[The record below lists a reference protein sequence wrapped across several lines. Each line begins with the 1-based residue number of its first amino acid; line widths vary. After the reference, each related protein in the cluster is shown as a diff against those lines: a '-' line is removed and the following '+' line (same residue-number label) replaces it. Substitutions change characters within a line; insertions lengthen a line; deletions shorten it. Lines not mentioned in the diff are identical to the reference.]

1 MRSRE
6 TGPMLR
12 VPGRLTIGG
21 FCLLI
26 LLIAAGCGPKSLFV
40 IMPDPDGKVGKVEVS
55 TLKGSQILDRP
66 WQSTEV
72 RSIDQR
78 PGEPK
83 ILDEKQVRE
92 MFRDALEARPEA
104 PASYLIY
111 VIMPDPDGKVG
122 KVEVVTQKGSQILDQ
137 PWQSTEVKSMDQMPG
152 EPKVLD
158 EKQVTEMFRDALEAR
173 PERPAAYL
181 VYFETGG
188 TKMTADSQR
197 LIVEVV
203 KAIKTRNPLEITVSG
218 HTDSVGSIE
227 FNRVLSLK
235 RARAVASILV
245 SQGVKEELIEI
256 TYHGKENPLI
266 RTPDGVAEPR
276 NRRVEI
282 SIR

>member
-6 TGPMLR
+6 TGPMRR

-21 FCLLI
+21 LCLLI

-55 TLKGSQILDRP
+55 TRKGSQTLDQP
-66 WQSTEV
+66 WQSVEV
-72 RSIDQR
+72 QSKDQR

-92 MFRDALEARPEA
+92 MFRDALDARPEP

-137 PWQSTEVKSMDQMPG
+137 PWQSTEVKSIDQMPA

-173 PERPAAYL
+173 PERPVAYI

-188 TKMTADSQR
+188 TKLTADSQR

-203 KAIKTRNPLEITVSG
+203 KEIKTRNPFEITVSG

-227 FNRVLSLK
+227 YNRVLSLK
-235 RARAVASILV
+235 RANAIASILV
-245 SQGVKEELIEI
+245 TQGVKEELIEV